1 MYPHILYLIIGLI
14 IGSFINVLIYRIP
27 NNISIIRPRSF
38 CRHCKYSIPLY
49 RNIPLISYLIQIGK
63 CSNCKKKISI
73 IYPTIEL
80 TIGILWVLSSILFTD
95 LNQII
100 SYGVISSFLI
110 TIAIIDYQYF
120 IIPLE
125 LSISLFIYITIDL
138 YLNNSINHHLPGL
151 LIGTGYLSIIS
162 LITWKITK
170 RQGLGFG
177 DIQLILVL
185 GYWIGDSKILL
196 VIFLSALS
204 AIIFWLIIS
213 YYKGFDNK
221 RALPFGTFLS
231 ICSIILYPIN
241 FNILNLF
248 RY

>member
-1 MYPHILYLIIGLI
+1 MYP
-14 IGSFINVLIYRIP
+14 V
-27 NNISIIRPRSF
+27 
-38 CRHCKYSIPLY
+38 
-49 RNIPLISYLIQIGK
+49 
-63 CSNCKKKISI
+63 
-73 IYPTIEL
+73 IEL
-80 TIGILWVLSSILFTD
+80 TIGLLWLLSSILFAD

-100 SYGVISSFLI
+100 SYGIISSFLI
-110 TIAIIDYQYF
+110 AIAIIDYKYF

-125 LSISLFIYITIDL
+125 LSIFLFIYISIDL
-138 YLNNSINHHLPGL
+138 YLNNSINNHLPGL

-177 DIQLILVL
+177 DIQLIIVL
-185 GYWIGDSKILL
+185 GYWVGDFKILL
-196 VIFLSALS
+196 IIFFSALS

-231 ICSIILYPIN
+231 ICSILLYPIE

-248 RY
+248 